1 MPYLTEFIT
10 VATINI
16 LAVMS
21 PGPAFAMI
29 VRNSLVYSKKT
40 AIFSSIGLGFGVG
53 LHIFYCLFG
62 IGLLISKSIVLF
74 SEEFNKKYNE
84 DIDKINVLN
93 EAINENIEILEKTIT
108 EIEKFRK
115 GLLKEMQKRGYKKL
129 F

>member
-1 MPYLTEFIT
+1 MEEE
-10 VATINI
+10 N
-16 LAVMS
+16 
-21 PGPAFAMI
+21 
-29 VRNSLVYSKKT
+29 K
-40 AIFSSIGLGFGVG
+40 
-53 LHIFYCLFG
+53 LFELNNR
-62 IGLLISKSIVLF
+62 LLSF